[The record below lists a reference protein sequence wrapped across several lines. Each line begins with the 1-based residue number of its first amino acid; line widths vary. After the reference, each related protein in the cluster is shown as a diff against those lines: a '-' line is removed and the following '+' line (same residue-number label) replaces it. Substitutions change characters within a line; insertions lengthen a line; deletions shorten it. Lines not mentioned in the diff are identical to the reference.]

1 MCYGPLWDSLDML
14 ENSKNYT
21 FKQYAVHTSQEF
33 GPALSPPA
41 PPTGSLTEVTNVA
54 RAEGPVSSAG

>member
-1 MCYGPLWDSLDML
+1 ML

-21 FKQYAVHTSQEF
+21 FKRYAVHTSQEF

-41 PPTGSLTEVTNVA
+41 PPAGILTEVTNVA
-54 RAEGPVSSAG
+54 RAEGPVSTTG

>member
-1 MCYGPLWDSLDML
+1 ML